1 MGAGEEGCRRGQCAP
16 ARRRATAG
24 CHDGREASGRVRDS
38 GRLPCSSLKDQLQ
51 VWARGVGLREG
62 PASVSLGP
70 SGTLEL
76 TSLCRQGHFQVLPVS
91 MLTIENLLLYDTS
104 SSSVGCFSPFLP
116 LMEPGPGSLPAFL
129 GSWSLLPL
137 AHPTGAPPFTLEDPT
152 QAPCQWL
159 LPTGRVLQWHQTH
172 HSGRQHT
179 VGVFR
184 HFVLNIQGHSSHG
197 ECPDGLVSLRL
208 EPP

>member
-24 CHDGREASGRVRDS
+24 CHDGREASGRARAS

-76 TSLCRQGHFQVLPVS
+76 TSLCRQGHFQVLLVS
-91 MLTIENLLLYDTS
+91 MLTIENLLVYDTS

-137 AHPTGAPPFTLEDPT
+137 AHPTGDPPPS
-152 QAPCQWL
+152 L
-159 LPTGRVLQWHQTH
+159 LRTPHRPRA
-172 HSGRQHT
+172 SGFFPRGGYCSGIRHIT
-179 VGVFR
+179 VGDS
-184 HFVLNIQGHSSHG
+184 IQWEYS
-197 ECPDGLVSLRL
+197 DTLF
-208 EPP
+208 